1 MAPTASPTDA
11 SRDRTPATAS
21 RVGPHPSYIEVAK
34 PYILQSAVQRCLVD
48 LAMSDA
54 KEDAVRLQG
63 VAYIDQVRRALQLPV
78 RTFNT
83 AAIYYHK
90 FRLLHADAEYSWEG
104 AAAAALFT
112 ACKIEDT
119 LKKSREVLAAYWN
132 SKVGVGEQ
140 LSSDDPVINF
150 FSAFFC
156 LLLSLE
162 PRKLTLT
169 FPSGLRTIPSSS

>member
-1 MAPTASPTDA
+1 
-11 SRDRTPATAS
+11 
-21 RVGPHPSYIEVAK
+21 
-34 PYILQSAVQRCLVD
+34 
-48 LAMSDA
+48 MSDA

-83 AAIYYHK
+83 AVIYYHK
-90 FRLLHADAEYSWEG
+90 FRLLHAEVEYSWEG

-119 LKKSREVLAAYWN
+119 LKKSREVLAAYYN

-140 LSSDDPVINF
+140 LSSDDPVC
-150 FSAFFC
+150 AF
-156 LLLSLE
+156 LWLNYNSKANIWPTAIRKPLQAYPG
-162 PRKLTLT
+162 PRAAHA
-169 FPSGLRTIPSSS
+169 